1 MCKQRFLLGDFSH
14 YIEVLLEDDFDH
26 ERQFLTLDSI
36 NESVML
42 GVVTILF
49 GYLEPLGVQVTL
61 LNQIVLEFEIRWLD
75 NDEGCYLAL
84 QLDQHLVCQHKSPIM
99 FDLGKLS
106 DCFLQFG
113 LDLIDQV
120 DVVLLFCGLA

>member
-84 QLDQHLVCQHKSPIM
+84 QLDQHLVC
-99 FDLGKLS
+99 
-106 DCFLQFG
+106 
-113 LDLIDQV
+113 
-120 DVVLLFCGLA
+120 